1 MAKISVYI
9 IAFNEGLKIES
20 AIQSVIDW
28 ADEVIVADSF
38 STDNTAQLAEQA
50 GAKVVQIPFS
60 GFGELRN
67 KAVACCEHEWI
78 FSLDADER
86 CTPTARD
93 EILAICETNN
103 TDVVAYYVPRRNYV
117 LGRWVKHSGWY
128 PDYRQPQLFKK
139 GALTYHPD
147 PVHESYT
154 ISGNAGYLK
163 SDIWQFPYENLAQM
177 LEKANRYS
185 SLGAQKLLHKKTGG
199 FLKGFLHGLVIF
211 LRTYLVKGG
220 WLDGRAGFAI
230 ALGNFIGTFY
240 KYAKLEELQ
249 KNWHP
254 PTSHLS

>member
-9 IAFNEGLKIES
+9 IAFNEGLKIEP

-38 STDNTAQLAEQA
+38 STDNTVQLAEKA

-67 KAVACCEHEWI
+67 KAVAYCEHEWI

-86 CTPTARD
+86 CTPAARD
-93 EILAICETNN
+93 EILAICKTNN

-128 PDYRQPQLFKK
+128 PDYRQPQLFRK
-139 GALTYHPD
+139 GALTYHLD

-154 ISGNAGYLK
+154 ISGKVGYLK
-163 SDIWQFPYENLAQM
+163 KDIWQFPYENLAQM

-211 LRTYLVKGG
+211 LRTYFAKGG

-240 KYAKLEELQ
+240 KYAKLAELQ
-249 KNWHP
+249 KNWRP